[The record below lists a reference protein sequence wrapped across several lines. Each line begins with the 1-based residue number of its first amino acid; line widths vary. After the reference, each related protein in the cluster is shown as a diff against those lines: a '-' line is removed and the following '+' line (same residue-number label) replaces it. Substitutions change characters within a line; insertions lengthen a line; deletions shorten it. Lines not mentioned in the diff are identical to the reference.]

1 MRCTLNRLNF
11 RDFDVL
17 MDFWQA
23 HADNVLLQ
31 IVQDNC
37 LHQVRD
43 RSCLFQPED
52 RPEFERVYAGIRAR
66 YPFLKG
72 RYYDYLPRYI
82 FEPDAL
88 HKDIGFRC
96 LLVPATM
103 VDVFPNGKVKLC
115 GGRPDSEI
123 GNLMDAPLNRLWLGD
138 RATQVRTTLQSKE
151 YGCMCWESAYAR
163 NLDLIEMNRYYEAV
177 TEGVKSIFQRRQ
189 RSSESTKS
197 EA

>member
-1 MRCTLNRLNF
+1 NF
-11 RDFDVL
+11 RDIDGL

-31 IVQDNC
+31 VVQDNC

-82 FEPDAL
+82 FEADAL
-88 HKDIGFRC
+88 HKDIGFRF
-96 LLVPATM
+96 LLLPATT
-103 VDVFPNGKVKLC
+103 VDVFPNRNVKLC
-115 GGRPDSEI
+115 GGRRDSEV
-123 GNLMDAPLNRLWLGD
+123 GNLMDAELVRLSRGL
-138 RATQVRTTLQSKE
+138 RATPVRRKLPP
-151 YGCMCWESAYAR
+151 A
-163 NLDLIEMNRYYEAV
+163 
-177 TEGVKSIFQRRQ
+177 
-189 RSSESTKS
+189 
-197 EA
+197 